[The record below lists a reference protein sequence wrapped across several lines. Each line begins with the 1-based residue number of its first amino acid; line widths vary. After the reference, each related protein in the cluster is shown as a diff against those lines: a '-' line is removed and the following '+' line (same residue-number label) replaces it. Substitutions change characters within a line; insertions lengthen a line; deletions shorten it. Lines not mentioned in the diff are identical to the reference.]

1 MLQRHFFCF
10 TMYNLAFHRWS
21 TETFDS
27 PIFERKSGAWF
38 IVVSHIIG
46 IIWIHKELP
55 TAKRNTRLFFCVW
68 LVFLFKKEIKNWVC
82 RCYYKDYKRKE
93 WKQNSFNWSTLQV
106 LWWVPK
112 KPKELA
118 PTSTTWLNWK
128 PTGCKLQTS
137 SKPTG
142 SILFSWAW
150 PNDRTREPGKIKRT
164 RHFMRYQ
171 WFQSN
176 NRKGTK
182 NYRKIKVLQC

>member
-1 MLQRHFFCF
+1 MLQRHFFLFHYVQLSVSPVVNWNIWQPDFWEKIWCLIYSSVP
-10 TMYNLAFHRWS
+10 YNWHHMNTQRTTYS
-21 TETFDS
+21 Q
-27 PIFERKSGAWF
+27 KKYQ
-38 IVVSHIIG
+38 IV
-46 IIWIHKELP
+46 
-55 TAKRNTRLFFCVW
+55 FCVW